1 MVNDFEAIAPT
12 CVTYHSA
19 VVVVV
24 MYSGGHEVI
33 LGTKLN
39 LLCAV
44 SVSASADQENGYLP
58 TLLNGMLHVHFST
71 I

>member
-12 CVTYHSA
+12 CERYHST
-19 VVVVV
+19 VVVK
-24 MYSGGHEVI
+24 YSGGHEVI

>member
-12 CVTYHSA
+12 CVTYHST
-19 VVVVV
+19 VVVK
-24 MYSGGHEVI
+24 YSGGHEVI

-44 SVSASADQENGYLP
+44 SVSASADQENGYL
-58 TLLNGMLHVHFST
+58 TYFAE
-71 I
+71 